1 MQQSE
6 NAPLAGRVAVVT
18 GASRGI
24 GAAIARRLTRA
35 GACVVI
41 DYVSNDERARQCAQ
55 RIMDDCDAAGRVITC
70 KADVTDA
77 EQVRGMVST
86 TVTTFGG
93 LDILVNNAFAHYSF
107 DPRNRKTFGSIGWS
121 DYTAQLEGCL
131 KGAYNTCEAVLPQMR
146 ARRSGGAPF
155 RRRGQAGGRIINI
168 SSNLVDS
175 PIVPYHDYT
184 AAKGALVGFTRS
196 LAQEA
201 GAWGVTVNAIAAG
214 LTVGTDSS
222 RATTE
227 DMRERII
234 ASTPLGRLAT
244 AEDIAGAVAMLAGD
258 DAAFITG
265 QTLHVDGGLVMR

>member
-86 TVTTFGG
+86 TVIRTWGT
-93 LDILVNNAFAHYSF
+93 L
-107 DPRNRKTFGSIGWS
+107 KT
-121 DYTAQLEGCL
+121 
-131 KGAYNTCEAVLPQMR
+131 
-146 ARRSGGAPF
+146 
-155 RRRGQAGGRIINI
+155 
-168 SSNLVDS
+168 
-175 PIVPYHDYT
+175 
-184 AAKGALVGFTRS
+184 
-196 LAQEA
+196 
-201 GAWGVTVNAIAAG
+201 
-214 LTVGTDSS
+214 
-222 RATTE
+222 
-227 DMRERII
+227 
-234 ASTPLGRLAT
+234 
-244 AEDIAGAVAMLAGD
+244 AVAVNFWMAGK
-258 DAAFITG
+258 ASG
-265 QTLHVDGGLVMR
+265 PN

>member
-1 MQQSE
+1 MQHSDLL
-6 NAPLAGRVAVVT
+6 PLDGRVAVVT

-24 GAAIARRLTRA
+24 GAAIARRLVRA

-41 DYVSNDERARQCAQ
+41 DYVSDDERAQQCA
-55 RIMDDCDAAGRVITC
+55 RHIMDDCDAAGRVITC

-77 EQVRGMVST
+77 GQVRDMVST

-93 LDILVNNAFAHYSF
+93 LDILVNNAFVHYSF
-107 DPRNRKTFGSIGWS
+107 DPRNRRTFDAIGWNN
-121 DYTAQLEGCL
+121 YAAQLEGCL

-146 ARRSGGAPF
+146 R
-155 RRRGQAGGRIINI
+155 QAGGRIINS

-227 DMRERII
+227 DVREQII
-234 ASTPLGRLAT
+234 KSTPMGRLAT
-244 AEDIAGAVAMLAGD
+244 ADDIAGAVAMLAGD

>member
-121 DYTAQLEGCL
+121 DYAAQLEGCL

-146 ARRSGGAPF
+146 RQADASSTYPATSSTPPSCLITITPRPKARWWASPGPW
-155 RRRGQAGGRIINI
+155 RRRRA
-168 SSNLVDS
+168 L
-175 PIVPYHDYT
+175 
-184 AAKGALVGFTRS
+184 GA
-196 LAQEA
+196 
-201 GAWGVTVNAIAAG
+201 
-214 LTVGTDSS
+214 
-222 RATTE
+222 
-227 DMRERII
+227 
-234 ASTPLGRLAT
+234 
-244 AEDIAGAVAMLAGD
+244 
-258 DAAFITG
+258 
-265 QTLHVDGGLVMR
+265 

>member
-1 MQQSE
+1 M
-6 NAPLAGRVAVVT
+6 
-18 GASRGI
+18 
-24 GAAIARRLTRA
+24 
-35 GACVVI
+35 
-41 DYVSNDERARQCAQ
+41 
-55 RIMDDCDAAGRVITC
+55 
-70 KADVTDA
+70 
-77 EQVRGMVST
+77 
-86 TVTTFGG
+86 
-93 LDILVNNAFAHYSF
+93 
-107 DPRNRKTFGSIGWS
+107 
-121 DYTAQLEGCL
+121 
-131 KGAYNTCEAVLPQMR
+131 
-146 ARRSGGAPF
+146 
-155 RRRGQAGGRIINI
+155 
-168 SSNLVDS
+168 
-175 PIVPYHDYT
+175 PYHDYT

-234 ASTPLGRLAT
+234 ASTPLGRRAT

>member
-121 DYTAQLEGCL
+121 DYAAQLEGCL

-146 ARRSGGAPF
+146 R
-155 RRRGQAGGRIINI
+155 QAGGRIINI

-201 GAWGVTVNAIAAG
+201 GLGRDRERHRGRTDRGHRFESGHHRGHARAHHRLHAAWKARHRRGHRRRRGHARGRRCRVHH
-214 LTVGTDSS
+214 GTDPACRRRSGD
-222 RATTE
+222 ALTC
-227 DMRERII
+227 RI
-234 ASTPLGRLAT
+234 RH
-244 AEDIAGAVAMLAGD
+244 
-258 DAAFITG
+258 AAWE
-265 QTLHVDGGLVMR
+265 

>member
-1 MQQSE
+1 MQQSDSL
-6 NAPLAGRVAVVT
+6 PLKGRVALVT
-18 GASRGI
+18 GARRGI
-24 GAAIARRLTRA
+24 GAAIALRLVRA
-35 GACVVI
+35 GACVAI
-41 DYVSNDERARQCAQ
+41 NYVSDDERAKRCAQ
-55 RIMDDCDAAGRVITC
+55 RIMDDCEAAGRVITC

-77 EQVRGMVST
+77 GQVHDMVST
-86 TVTTFGG
+86 VVATFGG
-93 LDILVNNAFAHYSF
+93 LDILVNNAFARYSF
-107 DPRNRKTFGSIGWS
+107 DPRNRKTFGTIGWS
-121 DYTAQLEGCL
+121 DYAAQLEGCL
-131 KGAYNTCEAVLPQMR
+131 KGAYNTCEAALPQMR
-146 ARRSGGAPF
+146 R
-155 RRRGQAGGRIINI
+155 QTGGRVINI

-214 LTVGTDSS
+214 LTVGTESS

-227 DMRERII
+227 DVRERII

-244 AEDIAGAVAMLAGD
+244 ADDIAGAVAMLASD
-258 DAAFITG
+258 DASFITG

>member
-107 DPRNRKTFGSIGWS
+107 DPRHRKTFGSIGWS
-121 DYTAQLEGCL
+121 DYAAQLEGCL

-146 ARRSGGAPF
+146 R
-155 RRRGQAGGRIINI
+155 QAGGRIINI

>member
-121 DYTAQLEGCL
+121 DYAAQLEGCL

-146 ARRSGGAPF
+146 R
-155 RRRGQAGGRIINI
+155 QAGGRIINI

-201 GAWGVTVNAIAAG
+201 GAWGRDRERHRGRTDRGHRFESGHHRGHARAHHRLHAAWKARHRRG
-214 LTVGTDSS
+214 HRRRRGHARGRRCRVHHGTDPACRRRSGD
-222 RATTE
+222 ALTC
-227 DMRERII
+227 RI
-234 ASTPLGRLAT
+234 RH
-244 AEDIAGAVAMLAGD
+244 
-258 DAAFITG
+258 AAWE
-265 QTLHVDGGLVMR
+265 

>member
-77 EQVRGMVST
+77 EQVRGMVSP

-93 LDILVNNAFAHYSF
+93 LDFLVNNAFAHYSF

-121 DYTAQLEGCL
+121 DYAAQLEGCL
-131 KGAYNTCEAVLPQMR
+131 KGAY
-146 ARRSGGAPF
+146 
-155 RRRGQAGGRIINI
+155 IINI
-168 SSNLVDS
+168 SSTLVDS

-222 RATTE
+222 QATTE

-244 AEDIAGAVAMLAGD
+244 AEDIAGAVAILAGD

>member
-1 MQQSE
+1 MQQSDLL
-6 NAPLAGRVAVVT
+6 PLNGRVAVVT

-24 GAAIARRLTRA
+24 GAAIARRLVRA

-41 DYVSNDERARQCAQ
+41 DYVSDDERARRCA
-55 RIMDDCDAAGRVITC
+55 RHIMDDCDAAGRVITC

-77 EQVRGMVST
+77 GQVRDMVST
-86 TVTTFGG
+86 TVTAFGG

-107 DPRNRKTFGSIGWS
+107 DPRNRRTFDAIGWT
-121 DYTAQLEGCL
+121 DYATQLEGCL

-146 ARRSGGAPF
+146 R
-155 RRRGQAGGRIINI
+155 QAGGRIINI

-227 DMRERII
+227 DVR
-234 ASTPLGRLAT
+234 
-244 AEDIAGAVAMLAGD
+244 DIAGAVAMLAGD

>member
-121 DYTAQLEGCL
+121 DYAAQLEGCL

-146 ARRSGGAPF
+146 R
-155 RRRGQAGGRIINI
+155 QAGGRIINI

-184 AAKGALVGFTRS
+184 AAKARWWASPGPWRRRRALGA
-196 LAQEA
+196 
-201 GAWGVTVNAIAAG
+201 
-214 LTVGTDSS
+214 
-222 RATTE
+222 
-227 DMRERII
+227 
-234 ASTPLGRLAT
+234 
-244 AEDIAGAVAMLAGD
+244 
-258 DAAFITG
+258 
-265 QTLHVDGGLVMR
+265 

>member
-1 MQQSE
+1 MQQSDSL
-6 NAPLAGRVAVVT
+6 PLNGRVALVT

-24 GAAIARRLTRA
+24 GAAIARRLVRA

-41 DYVSNDERARQCAQ
+41 DYVSNDERARQCA
-55 RIMDDCDAAGRVITC
+55 RHIMNACDADGRVIVC

-77 EQVRGMVST
+77 VQVRDMVST
-86 TVTTFGG
+86 TITTFGG

-107 DPRNRKTFGSIGWS
+107 DPRRRSTFDTIGWA
-121 DYTAQLEGCL
+121 DYAAQLDGCL
-131 KGAYNTCEAVLPQMR
+131 KGAYNMCEAVLPQMR
-146 ARRSGGAPF
+146 R
-155 RRRGQAGGRIINI
+155 QAGGRIINI

-214 LTVGTDSS
+214 LTMGTDSS

-227 DMRERII
+227 DVRERII
-234 ASTPLGRLAT
+234 ASTPMGRLAT
-244 AEDIAGAVAMLAGD
+244 AEDIAGAVALFAGD